1 MTNTATSRW
10 SALPLSTR
18 LIVGLLAVV
27 SSALIVVGLATFLAL
42 RAWMIEQ
49 VDNSLMQPKAHL
61 YADTGDPRRIN
72 ETIQGWSS
80 AGATVYIVRPDGQAV
95 PLKPGLGADDEKPLP
110 ESDAIALR
118 SVPTN
123 PTARPVGLTLTD
135 LGHGQAVAVAYPD
148 SVLGQISVVAAMP
161 ISRVNAL
168 AGRLLFVEVVTIGLA
183 LLLSG
188 LLSWWFIR
196 RSFRPLQE
204 VAETASEVAQLPLG
218 RGDVIIPARVAN
230 PIPTTEVGQVGL
242 AVNAMLDHV
251 EESLQT
257 RAETEDRLRQ
267 FVSDAGHELRTP
279 LAAVRGYSEL
289 LRRGVAQDP
298 EAAKLAASRIEGAAS
313 RMGMLVEDLLLLAS
327 LDEERPLAK
336 NPIDMRTIIDD
347 TCVEAVTTGPDH
359 IWHVE
364 DAAKGEVFVEGD
376 ALRLHQALS
385 NLYVNA
391 RNYTPIG
398 TTITTTLSVVDN
410 TAIIEVRDDGPGFP
424 ADLLPRATERFA
436 RGDASRARTTG
447 GTGLG
452 LAIVKGIVE
461 AHDGTIDLANGAAGT
476 GIGAVIRVQI
486 PMLEIDETWDD
497 EFDESAID
505 DRFDGQA
512 LHVEPS
518 PYPGGTSA
526 LANESPISASMHAA
540 NSTND

>member
-1 MTNTATSRW
+1 VTNTATSRW
-10 SALPLSTR
+10 SALPLRTR
-18 LIVGLLAVV
+18 LVIGLLAVV
-27 SSALIVVGLATFLAL
+27 SSALLVVGLATFFAL
-42 RAWMIEQ
+42 RSWMVEQ
-49 VDNSLMQPKAHL
+49 VDNSLMQPKSHL
-61 YADTGDPRRIN
+61 YGEGGESQGIN
-72 ETIQGWSS
+72 EAITSWTS
-80 AGATVYIVRPDGQAV
+80 AGATIVVLYPDGRAM
-95 PLKPGLGADDEKPLP
+95 PLSHGIGNQNPEQLAD
-110 ESDAIALR
+110 SDSAILQT
-118 SVPTN
+118 VPTA
-123 PTARPVGLTLTD
+123 PTARPVSVELSD
-135 LGHGQAVAVAYPD
+135 LGKSKAVGVSASDAGHRPV
-148 SVLGQISVVAAMP
+148 SVVAVLP
-161 ISRVNAL
+161 LSRVNAL
-168 AGRLLFVEVVTIGLA
+168 AGRLLFVEIVTVGMA
-183 LLLSG
+183 LLISG

-196 RSFRPLQE
+196 RSFKPLRE

-298 EAAKLAASRIEGAAS
+298 EAARLAASRIEGAAS

-327 LDEERPLAK
+327 LDEQRPLAK
-336 NPIDMRTIIDD
+336 NPIDLRTIIDD
-347 TCVEAVTTGPDH
+347 TCIEAVTTGPEHTWQVD
-359 IWHVE
+359 
-364 DAAKGEVFVEGD
+364 DAAHGEVFVEGD

-385 NLYVNA
+385 NLYGNA
-391 RNYTPIG
+391 RNYTPAG

-424 ADLLPRATERFA
+424 ADLLPHATERFV

-461 AHDGTIDLANGAAGT
+461 AHNGTIDIANGSAGT
-476 GIGAVIRVQI
+476 GIGAVIRVTI

-505 DRFDGQA
+505 DRFDGQTP
-512 LHVEPS
+512 HVEPS
-518 PYPGGTSA
+518 PYPGGTSV
-526 LANESPISASMHAA
+526 LASESSMSASIHAA
-540 NSTND
+540 TSTTE

>member
-1 MTNTATSRW
+1 
-10 SALPLSTR
+10 
-18 LIVGLLAVV
+18 LLAVV

-49 VDNSLMQPKAHL
+49 VDNSLMQPKAHM
-61 YADTGDPRRIN
+61 YADAGDPHRIN

-80 AGATVYIVRPDGQAV
+80 AGATIYIVRPDGKAV
-95 PLKPGLGADDEKPLP
+95 PLKPGLGAEDEQPLSM
-110 ESDAIALR
+110 SDAAALR

-123 PTARPVGLTLTD
+123 PTARPVGLTLSD
-135 LGHGQAVAVAYPD
+135 LGHGQAVAVGYPD

-161 ISRVNAL
+161 LSRVNAL
-168 AGRLLFVEVVTIGLA
+168 AGRLLFVEIITIGLA

-196 RSFRPLQE
+196 RSFKPLQE

-218 RGDVIIPARVAN
+218 RGDVVIPARVAN

-336 NPIDMRTIIDD
+336 NPIDVRTIIDD
-347 TCVEAVTTGPDH
+347 TRVEAVTTGPEH
-359 IWHVE
+359 AWIVE

-391 RNYTPIG
+391 RNYTPAG

-461 AHDGTIDLANGAAGT
+461 AHNGTIDLANGAAGT
-476 GIGAVIRVQI
+476 GIGAVVRVQI

-497 EFDESAID
+497 DFDETSVD
-505 DRFDGQA
+505 DRFDGQTF
-512 LHVEPS
+512 HVQPS
-518 PYPGGTSA
+518 PYPGGTSV
-526 LANESPISASMHAA
+526 LAGESSTSPSTGAA
-540 NSTND
+540 TSTAQ